1 MVMYGWLAHRV
12 SQAKEALQDFSM
24 DWGFILNSPASEAE
38 ISTCE
43 SELGVRLPSSY
54 CEFLLEFNGV
64 ELFYPEQ
71 RNPYAPETLISIKG
85 TQTILDLNK
94 VITAYED
101 TKGML
106 LLFCYIG
113 LGGDYCGFDLRNVD
127 KGEVPILEC
136 ASGGSLILHWM
147 NSKIADSFSE
157 WLEKIFD
164 RVIEDRKDPLYWDK
178 GYFEVEELEQVS
190 EQYRE
195 YGWCNP
201 STALNSDLENN
212 PRSLSSLGE
221 HKSTVLDESHMIRTY
236 KEASVT
242 IQFPDTTSENQI
254 S

>member
-1 MVMYGWLAHRV
+1 MYEWLTHRV
-12 SQAKEALQDFSM
+12 EQAKEVLQDFSM

-43 SELGVRLPSSY
+43 SELGVRLPSHY
-54 CEFLLEFNGV
+54 REFLLEFNGV

-94 VITAYED
+94 GITAYED

-113 LGGDYCGFDLRNVD
+113 LGGDYCGFDLRNMD

-178 GYFEVEELEQVS
+178 GYFGVEELKQVS
-190 EQYRE
+190 EQYQE
-195 YGWCNP
+195 FGWCNP
-201 STALNSDLENN
+201 PDELEVARENN
-212 PRSLSSLGE
+212 QNLLLCTE
-221 HKSTVLDESHMIRTY
+221 EQKNTTVNESHIMGSLVARKTFR
-236 KEASVT
+236 V
-242 IQFPDTTSENQI
+242 
-254 S
+254 